1 MAHEAVGELKDV
13 KISSPHREAWPKKPK
28 SRSLEG
34 GADAHGVA

>member
-13 KISSPHREAWPKKPK
+13 KILSPHREAWPKTPK